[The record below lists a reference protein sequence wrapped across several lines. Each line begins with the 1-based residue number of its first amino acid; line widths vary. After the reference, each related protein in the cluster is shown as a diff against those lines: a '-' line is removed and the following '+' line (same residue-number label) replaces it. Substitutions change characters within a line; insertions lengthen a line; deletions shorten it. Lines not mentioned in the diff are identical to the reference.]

1 MNGTLEISVS
11 VKKWM
16 IGLLATTLWMAG
28 SFGSAWGH
36 AELKSSNPVEGSTL
50 EAMPSTISVTFNEKL
65 LNLEGE
71 QVNTIA
77 LLDGNSEDVS
87 LSEITIDNAT
97 ISAIVNVNSFVLPG
111 EYRIIY
117 RVVSADGHPIEGE
130 VPFIYAPAEEVSSSD
145 EAQSGDESSPDAQA
159 ASQNDDGLNSEVIS
173 GVVAL
178 ILLAGLLLWFRK
190 RN

>member
-1 MNGTLEISVS
+1 MKKIASV
-11 VKKWM
+11 
-16 IGLLATTLWMAG
+16 ILGLILAITFAPT
-28 SFGSAWGH
+28 SFAH

-50 EAMPSTISVTFNEKL
+50 EVMPSTISVTFNENL

-97 ISAIVNVNSFVLPG
+97 ISAKVNVDSFVLPG

-130 VPFIYAPAEEVSSSD
+130 VPFIYAPAEEASSGD
-145 EAQSGDESSPDAQA
+145 EAQSGDESSPDAQVE
-159 ASQNDDGLNSEVIS
+159 SQSDDGLNSEVIS

-178 ILLAGLLLWFRK
+178 ILLAGLLLWLRK

>member
-1 MNGTLEISVS
+1 MRKIASVIS
-11 VKKWM
+11 
-16 IGLLATTLWMAG
+16 GLILAVTFAPT
-28 SFGSAWGH
+28 SWGH

-50 EAMPSTISVTFNEKL
+50 EVMPSTISVTFNENL

-87 LSEITIDNAT
+87 LSEITIDKAT
-97 ISAIVNVNSFVLPG
+97 ISAEVGFNSFVLPG

-130 VPFIYAPAEEVSSSD
+130 VPFIYAPAEEASSSD
-145 EAQSGDESSPDAQA
+145 EAQSVDESSPDAQVE
-159 ASQNDDGLNSEVIS
+159 SQSDDGLNNEVIS

-178 ILLAGLLLWFRK
+178 ILLAGLLLWLRK